1 MFQATYR
8 VSVCAVALVSALA
21 WFGFTTRADE
31 RNDQTDRG
39 ARKVFIV
46 AMENH
51 NWTQPTTT
59 TNPQAIFQN
68 PAAPFV
74 NGLVSG
80 TSGIS
85 DQVAFATHYINA
97 GVGVHPSEPNYILGG
112 SGSELRRGQRR
123 QPLPLRLFA

>member
-21 WFGFTTRADE
+21 WFGFTARADE

-51 NWTQPTTT
+51 NWTQPSTT
-59 TNPQAIFQN
+59 TNPQAIFLN

-85 DQVAFATHYINA
+85 DQNDRVADYTWIT
-97 GVGVHPSEPNYILGG
+97 PNQFNDMHTSLSTG
-112 SGSELRRGQRR
+112 
-123 QPLPLRLFA
+123 